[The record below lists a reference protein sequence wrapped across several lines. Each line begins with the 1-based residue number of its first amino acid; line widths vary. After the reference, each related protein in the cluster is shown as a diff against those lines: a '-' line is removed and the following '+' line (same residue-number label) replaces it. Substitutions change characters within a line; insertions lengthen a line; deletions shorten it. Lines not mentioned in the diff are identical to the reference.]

1 MPATT
6 TAPAALPAIRRAL
19 RLATPA
25 ERRHLTAAAALGA
38 VAGLSG
44 TALLALSG
52 YLIARAAEQPPVLS
66 LTVAIVCVRGFGIL
80 RAVTRYAERLV
91 GHDVVLGTLARL
103 RADTFARLVPRVPGA
118 VGGRSSAQVLDGL
131 VADVDRVQDVYL
143 RSIAPLLA
151 GAVVAMAAV
160 VAATIV
166 LPAAGAVVLLM
177 ALVLGVGL
185 PSLARWAGRGA
196 AARIAA
202 ARAQVV
208 QDVTTTLDAAAEL
221 VMSGSRDRHARRVAA
236 SSEVLAR
243 AELRA
248 ATRDALVAG
257 TATAVTGL
265 GTVAMLA
272 VALLARAD
280 GVVGPTSVGLLALLA
295 IGAGEAL
302 GGLPQAARELDAGAD
317 AIARVDALGTAAAP
331 QEEPGSDVPADATV
345 HVQAL
350 SVVRD
355 GRVVLCDVDLD
366 LAPGERVALVGPSGV
381 GKSTV
386 VDLLCGFLPETAWS
400 GAALVGGADVRRVDG
415 EELRRRTVL
424 HVPQDPYL
432 FDASLRA
439 NLLLAAPDSTD
450 EELVTALAAVG
461 AGAWLDGL
469 EHGLNTP
476 MGERGARCSGG
487 ERQRIG
493 LARAVLARHQQLVL
507 LDEPASHLPADDAVA
522 ALRAVLDAAPGR
534 GALVVAHRG
543 TEAALADRIVSLHP
557 PTA

>member
-103 RADTFARLVPRVPGA
+103 RADTFARVVPHVPGA

-151 GAVVAMAAV
+151 GAAVAVAAV

-196 AARIAA
+196 ATRIAA

-221 VMSGSRDRHARRVAA
+221 VMSGARDRHARKVAA

-257 TATAVTGL
+257 AATAVTGL

-280 GVVGPTSVGLLALLA
+280 GAVGPTSVGLLALLA
-295 IGAGEAL
+295 LGAGEAL

-317 AIARVDALGTAAAP
+317 AIVRVDALGTAEAP
-331 QEEPGSDVPADATV
+331 PEEPGGEVPADATV
-345 HVQAL
+345 HVRAL

-355 GRVVLCDVDLD
+355 GRVVLRDVDLD

-415 EELRRRTVL
+415 EELRRTVL

-439 NLLLAAPDSTD
+439 NLVLAAPDSTD
-450 EELVTALAAVG
+450 EELRAALEAVG
-461 AGAWLDGL
+461 AGPWLDGL

-493 LARAVLARHQQLVL
+493 LARAVLARDQQLVL

-534 GALVVAHRG
+534 GALIVAHRG
-543 TEAALADRIVSLHP
+543 TEAALADRTVALHP